1 MELEMKKVFAGL
13 GVLALVALGTTG
25 ATFPAMADVVQPV
38 AEIVVQS
45 DAIVAS
51 PDAVLSQS
59 EPVVTTTAVE
69 VPAEPVAVVAE
80 PVEAPVAPAEPV
92 VVPEPV
98 VAPVEPVEAPV
109 AAPEPVAVVDA
120 PAVDPYSG
128 NPIVD
133 CEALGLAR
141 AEDFTCVPL
150 DYWVTPDGS
159 RMAIF
164 QGDGVEAFQ
173 TYQLDV
179 PELSLEEQNESFGGV
194 YRGVYV
200 AGYAPA
206 DTLSVPTT
214 SDASKVYAYNLR

>member
-13 GVLALVALGTTG
+13 GVLALVTLGTTG

-98 VAPVEPVEAPV
+98 VAPV

>member
-80 PVEAPVAPAEPV
+80 PVEAPVTPAEPV
-92 VVPEPV
+92 AVPEPV
-98 VAPVEPVEAPV
+98 VAPV